1 VRIKNPIKTIRP
13 ILKGS
18 GLSKADKL
26 LKRSDFVALSRQ
38 GRSVSD
44 PCFVVAFRPN
54 TFDRPRIGVTVTKKI
69 GNAVVRN
76 RIKRLVR
83 EYYRLNRYRLKGVWD
98 ISLIAKR
105 DAADSP
111 THTIHNA
118 IGTLFEKISDL

>member
-1 VRIKNPIKTIRP
+1 
-13 ILKGS
+13 L
-18 GLSKADKL
+18 D
-26 LKRSDFVALSRQ
+26 LSRQ
-38 GRSVSD
+38 G
-44 PCFVVAFRPN
+44 
-54 TFDRPRIGVTVTKKI
+54 KKI
-69 GNAVVRN
+69 QNRLFIIFYTPGRQSSSRLGITVARKVGNAVTRN
-76 RIKRLVR
+76 RVKRLVR